1 MRLLAHTESA
11 AYQKPSPRKGRLLAA
26 VLSKYNRCVWF
37 PHSITA
43 PVARRWNRR
52 GLANPDQ
59 GGRDRGPGPLPALF
73 KQFSRHTQVLW
84 YFLDA
89 RKYRISFVPH
99 FPALCSFAKN
109 LFLFSF
115 AFAKS
120 RRLPSGAHDDII
132 GSGKEARLRVF
143 YTNIHSEEALYHET
157 DHRYRAG

>member
-1 MRLLAHTESA
+1 M
-11 AYQKPSPRKGRLLAA
+11 AA

-99 FPALCSFAKN
+99 FPALCSFAKT
-109 LFLFSF
+109 FSSFHLHSLKAAF

-120 RRLPSGAHDDII
+120 RRLPSGAQDVII
-132 GSGKEARLRVF
+132 GSGKESRLRVF
-143 YTNIHSEEALYHET
+143 YANFYSEEALYYEI